1 MDRRLHRFAGAVMF
15 GLALAAAPAAAQ
27 GFGGSEGYQPLVPVS
42 KFARPAGWLDPSRL
56 NISTMVSV
64 GTGFSG
70 NSSALQVTSFSYQFT
85 RPAWLQVGLG
95 NSFGKDNARGN
106 GMFLES
112 LSFGFRPS
120 ANSVFQ
126 IQFRDIRSPLQ
137 YSNEPFG
144 LNRW

>member
-1 MDRRLHRFAGAVMF
+1 MNRKLHRIAGAALVSLALTAAFAGA
-15 GLALAAAPAAAQ
+15 Q
-27 GFGGSEGYQPLVPVS
+27 SFGGSDGYQPLVPVS

-56 NISTMVSV
+56 RIATSLSV
-64 GTGFSG
+64 GTGFTG
-70 NSSALQVTSFSYQFT
+70 GSSALQVTSFSYQFT

-95 NSFGKDNARGN
+95 NSFGGGNPRGN
-106 GMFLES
+106 GVFLES

-126 IQFRDIRSPLQ
+126 VQFRDVRSPLQ
-137 YSNEPFG
+137 YSHEPFG